1 MSNQQMLILVL
12 QLIIIFILTRIS
24 TNNLFKTG
32 YLLLKGESRIFT
44 LISFIYL
51 PGTIIHEIA
60 HYLMATVLFL
70 KVKHVSI
77 LPKKH
82 NNLILL
88 GSVEYEKK
96 DPVRGFIVGIAPI
109 ISGIFFIWLIFW
121 LRIFPSNNLLINILC
136 IYGIFTISSTMFS
149 SSQDLQDGLM
159 ILIMGITL
167 AMVFWIINIDIYP
180 LLKGILTLSAKLSF
194 LVVVNYYLFITIAI
208 HLGIIIL
215 LKGVRYFL
223 QK

>member
-1 MSNQQMLILVL
+1 
-12 QLIIIFILTRIS
+12 
-24 TNNLFKTG
+24 
-32 YLLLKGESRIFT
+32 
-44 LISFIYL
+44 
-51 PGTIIHEIA
+51 
-60 HYLMATVLFL
+60 MATVLFL